1 MRNHLYLRLMFG
13 GGFSSLLNIYNDH
26 VAGTVIRTVHVLA
39 HIIFTKLIQSI
50 ILMPISLMKKLR

>member
-1 MRNHLYLRLMFG
+1 M
-13 GGFSSLLNIYNDH
+13 LNIYNDH

-39 HIIFTKLIQSI
+39 HIIVTKLLQSI